1 MQNHGSSGE
10 LLNVNDSGTSFTAGA
25 EQITSKITSK
35 FSLRAASIQLDMQS
49 TRFVDLL
56 AYVLSAT
63 EDHNS
68 FKCLYSAKRY

>member
-1 MQNHGSSGE
+1 M
-10 LLNVNDSGTSFTAGA
+10 
-25 EQITSKITSK
+25 
-35 FSLRAASIQLDMQS
+35 RS

-68 FKCLYSAKRY
+68 FKCLYSAKDTNSSDYAVEKSQKA